1 MIKSLGVSRL
11 IKIAICDDVKELID
25 NLNKILQKI
34 AIKSNETIMVDGYCE
49 PEKLVDALKNNERY
63 DMIFLDIQMP
73 NMSGVEI
80 GKFIRNSL
88 DDNTTQIIYISGESR
103 YAMELFDIRPLNF
116 IIKPFDEVQI
126 ENVLMTGVKLIC
138 NNRNLF
144 EYKVRECIY
153 RVEYSKI
160 YYFACNSRKVE
171 MVTKES
177 KIDFYEGMDSLYERV
192 KNNNFLHIHR
202 SYIVNDAHIVQFK
215 TNSVVM
221 DNGEELPVSRSKKS
235 KIRELWK

>member
-11 IKIAICDDVKELID
+11 IRIAICDDVKELID

-34 AIKSNETIMVDGYCE
+34 AIKCNETIMIDGYCE
-49 PEKLVDALKNNERY
+49 PEKLV
-63 DMIFLDIQMP
+63 
-73 NMSGVEI
+73 
-80 GKFIRNSL
+80 

-116 IIKPFDEVQI
+116 IIKPFDAVQI
-126 ENVLMTGVKLIC
+126 ENVFMTGVKLIC
-138 NNRNLF
+138 NNKNLF

-153 RVEYSKI
+153 REEYSKI
-160 YYFACNSRKVE
+160 YYFVCNCRKVE

-177 KIDFYEGMDSLYERV
+177 KIDFYEGMDSLYQRV

-215 TNSVVM
+215 ANSVVM

-235 KIRELWK
+235 KIRDLWK